1 MGTEFT
7 FDKLQRQ
14 LKQDGYGPQS
24 MNTKEVGTALKLAG
38 ITQSR
43 RAVGGAKKRLYRL
56 PDWSP
61 HDDPFKGFN
70 DGE

>member
-1 MGTEFT
+1 
-7 FDKLQRQ
+7 
-14 LKQDGYGPQS
+14 